1 MSELNQHLSAVNA
14 VIQKLYKTLGKTPTV
29 LPAPVENYDNIH
41 LDYNQKFNSKITYP
55 PILISKD
62 FTTIQTNVGF
72 LDTKLTK
79 NDKYTKELET
89 ALSLMT
95 YNNKYYYVDN
105 DVSLK
110 GLENY
115 YSPRFITEEWDVVH
129 KL

>member
-1 MSELNQHLSAVNA
+1 MSELNQHLSAVNV
-14 VIQKLYKTLGKTPTV
+14 VIQKLYKTMGKTLTV

-41 LDYNQKFNSKITYP
+41 LDYNQKFNTKITYP

-62 FTTIQTNVGF
+62 FTTIQTNVGCME
-72 LDTKLTK
+72 TKLTK

-89 ALSLMT
+89 TLSLMT

-105 DVSLK
+105 DISMK

-115 YSPRFITEEWDVVH
+115 YSPLFITEEWESVH
-129 KL
+129 KF

>member
-14 VIQKLYKTLGKTPTV
+14 VIQKLYKTMGKTLTV

-41 LDYNQKFNSKITYP
+41 LDYNQKFNTKITYP

-62 FTTIQTNVGF
+62 FTTIQTNVGCME
-72 LDTKLTK
+72 TKLTK

-89 ALSLMT
+89 TLSLMT

-105 DVSLK
+105 DISMK

-115 YSPRFITEEWDVVH
+115 YSP
-129 KL
+129 

>member
-14 VIQKLYKTLGKTPTV
+14 VIQKLYKTMGKTLTV

-41 LDYNQKFNSKITYP
+41 LDYNQKFNTKITYP

-62 FTTIQTNVGF
+62 FTTIQTNVGCME
-72 LDTKLTK
+72 TKLTK

-89 ALSLMT
+89 TLSLMT

-105 DVSLK
+105 DISMK

-115 YSPRFITEEWDVVH
+115 YSPLFITEEWESVH
-129 KL
+129 KF

>member
-1 MSELNQHLSAVNA
+1 MSELNQHLSAVHT

-29 LPAPVENYDNIH
+29 LPAPVENYENIH

-55 PILISKD
+55 PILLSKD

-89 ALSLMT
+89 VLSLMT
-95 YNNKYYYVDN
+95 YNN
-105 DVSLK
+105 S
-110 GLENY
+110 
-115 YSPRFITEEWDVVH
+115 
-129 KL
+129 